1 MAKASALI
9 DWIRASGYAM
19 DRWDT
24 ELGDTFTCQH
34 EVYVSD
40 IESEP
45 DNKKWMK
52 ELAIKLK

>member
-9 DWIRASGYAM
+9 DWIRASGHAM
-19 DRWDT
+19 DNGDT
-24 ELGDTFTCQH
+24 ELGDTFACRY